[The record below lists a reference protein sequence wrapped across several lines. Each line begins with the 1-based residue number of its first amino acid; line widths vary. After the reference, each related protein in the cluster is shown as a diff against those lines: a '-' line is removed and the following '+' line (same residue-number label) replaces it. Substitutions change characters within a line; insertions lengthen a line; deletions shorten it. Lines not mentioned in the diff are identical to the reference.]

1 MFENTNS
8 TAAEQVASG
17 EQGTVVESPAQEQ
30 AAKELAFEKENREN
44 GLYLVSPGQ
53 ESAVDSPAEDG
64 NGSDPQV
71 GEDSGGGREPDNAGQ
86 AGKKTQSREENAAM
100 RSMRL
105 RAEADAAA
113 AERAKTDEM
122 IASSGGINPYTGK
135 PFAGL
140 NDFLEYAKKFREGQ
154 IAEEAEKSGRTV
166 EEVTEEWNDRDY
178 VRKMRTQEQEQKTP
192 AKTAQNEDVSEFLR
206 RDVQDFVTRH
216 PDVDVAQLEN
226 NPAFRKFCGTRF
238 MKEPLADLYDDYLE
252 IKGGAEKAA
261 VARSASR
268 AERSTGGGTT
278 GGQALTPSQQ
288 NLLDQWNRENPDMA
302 MSAKDFFRR

>member
-1 MFENTNS
+1 MFENANS

-30 AAKELAFEKENREN
+30 QKELAFERENREN

-53 ESAVDSPAEDG
+53 ESAVDSQQDDG
-64 NGSDPQV
+64 NGSNPQV
-71 GEDSGGGREPDNAGQ
+71 GEDSGGGREPDSAGQ
-86 AGKKTQSREENAAM
+86 DGKAKQSREENAAM
-100 RSMRL
+100 RAMRL
-105 RAEADAAA
+105 RAEAEAKA
-113 AERAKTDEM
+113 AEKARTDEV
-122 IASSGGINPYTGK
+122 IAKSGGINPYTGK

-140 NDFLEYAKKFREGQ
+140 DDFLEYAKKFRDGQ
-154 IAEEAEKSGRTV
+154 IAEEAERSGRTV
-166 EEVTEEWNDRDY
+166 EEVTEEWDNRDF
-178 VRKMRTQEQEQKTP
+178 VRKMRQQQEGETQHAAAAPE
-192 AKTAQNEDVSEFLR
+192 EDVSEFLR
-206 RDVQDFVTRH
+206 RDVQEFVTRH

-288 NLLDQWNRENPDMA
+288 SMLDQWNRENPEMA
-302 MSAKDFFRR
+302 MTAKDFFRR

>member
-30 AAKELAFEKENREN
+30 QKELAFEKENREN
-44 GLYLVSPGQ
+44 GLSLVSPGQ

-64 NGSDPQV
+64 NVSDPEV
-71 GEDSGGGREPDNAGQ
+71 GEDSGDGREPDSAGQ
-86 AGKKTQSREENAAM
+86 AGKRTQSREENAAM
-100 RSMRL
+100 RNMRL
-105 RAEADAAA
+105 RAEAEAAA
-113 AERAKTDEM
+113 AERAKTDEI

-140 NDFLEYAKKFREGQ
+140 EDFLEYAKKFREGQ
-154 IAEEAEKSGRTV
+154 IAEEAEKSGRSV
-166 EEVTEEWNDRDY
+166 EEVTEEWDDRDY
-178 VRKMRTQEQEQKTP
+178 IRRMRTQEQNAA
-192 AKTAQNEDVSEFLR
+192 AKQSDDVGEFLR

-226 NPAFRKFCGTRF
+226 NPAFRKFCGSRF
-238 MKEPLADLYDDYLE
+238 MKEPLADLYEDYLE
-252 IKGGAEKAA
+252 IKGGAERAA

-268 AERSTGGGTT
+268 TERSTGGGTT
-278 GGQALTPSQQ
+278 GGTVLTPGQQ
-288 NLLDQWNRENPDMA
+288 SALDRWNEENPEMA
-302 MSAKDFFRR
+302 MTAKEFMKFHR